1 MFWGCYGS
9 DSLAE
14 FPSLGSKML
23 ARREKSF
30 RDCSVRDAD
39 RVAPASALFA
49 KPHHVQSLANMQGA
63 GLAVR
68 TDAIVIEDVIRD
80 VRVLLDFTQ
89 HDSRVNRMRGSRGNK
104 NGVARPHGDTLEAIL
119 DRAIGDGPAK

>member
-14 FPSLGSKML
+14 FPSLGGKML
-23 ARREKSF
+23 ARDEKSF

-39 RVAPASALFA
+39 RVTPASALFA
-49 KPHHVQSLANMQGA
+49 KPHHVQSLAHMQGA
-63 GLAVR
+63 WLAVR
-68 TDAIVIEDVIRD
+68 TNAVVVEDSICD

-89 HDSRVNRMRGSRGNK
+89 HDSGENRMRGSRGNK

-119 DRAIGDGPAK
+119 YRAIGDGSAE